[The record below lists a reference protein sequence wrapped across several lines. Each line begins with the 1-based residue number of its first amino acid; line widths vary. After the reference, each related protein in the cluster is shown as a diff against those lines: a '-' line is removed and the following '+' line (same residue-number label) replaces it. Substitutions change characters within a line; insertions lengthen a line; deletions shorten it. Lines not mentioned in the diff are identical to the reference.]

1 MIMKKTWVLALPLLL
16 AACSSKLDLVE
27 LTDWQFEYNGQQYPA
42 TVPGF
47 IHNDLMSNGLIPDPY
62 YGTNED
68 SMQWVGDSL
77 WIYRTYLH
85 YDKLPDGDT
94 LWLVFEGLAGNAT
107 LWIGNPYPEDTING
121 AIIMPQHI
129 GSMDNMF
136 CQYKIPLPGVK
147 KLEKQFIFKDSI
159 PIMIMF
165 EPLNDSVREM
175 KYGIP
180 LPERRAFTRIAPYQQ
195 GWDWGPR
202 LATCGIWKR
211 VYITNKSQSELKEP
225 SDDNSFCSFSS
236 DWNKIELRQE
246 RDSIGQSFTFY
257 KDGKPIFIKGANW
270 IPVHSF
276 PVLDSA
282 NRARYRYLL
291 CSAKEAG
298 FNMIRIWGGGIYEH
312 DYFYDLCDSLGLMV
326 WQDFVFA
333 GTPYP
338 DNEEMLSSID
348 REARQQVAR
357 LSKHPCIVLWCGNNE
372 VKNGWEDWGW
382 QGQFNWT
389 PEQRARLEKAMDTI
403 FGYSRDF
410 ETSGQQDFK
419 TRGYTNTSSTSILA
433 KAVRDCDPRQRPYI
447 TTSPLYGWGHP
458 ECTTHGDS
466 HYWGVWW
473 GELPFEMYREKTGRF
488 MSEYGFQSYPMMS
501 TIRQFCPEDQLS
513 IESPTLRNHQKHSR
527 GREIIDKAMRQYY
540 GFDSRTLGLEDY
552 AYVSQLLQAWGVGYG
567 ILCHLEAGMAG
578 GTPAHPAGKA
588 GGTPAHPA
596 GKAGET
602 PAHPAG
608 KAGET
613 PAHPGRCSGTLYWQL
628 NDCWPVASWSSIDY
642 YGNWKALHYR
652 AQALFRVESGKWKE
666 ESERWRQYYS
676 VYPKDRRYEEPEYQ
690 TSQAWQSDGALVVSL
705 RAESDLYDVYLDT
718 EPHVDGHFTRN
729 FFDLKA
735 GETVSAKFVPYDA
748 KADVSRAK
756 VRVRTLNELY
766 RKAR

>member
-1 MIMKKTWVLALPLLL
+1 MKRILYFALPLLL
-16 AACSSKLDLVE
+16 AACTSKPETLE
-27 LTDWQFEYNGQQYPA
+27 LTDWQFEYNGKMYPA

-47 IHNDLMSNGLIPDPY
+47 IHTDLMANGIIPDPY
-62 YGTNED
+62 IGTNED
-68 SMQWVGDSL
+68 SVRWVADSS
-77 WIYRTYLH
+77 WTYFCQISRK
-85 YDKLPDGDT
+85 KLPKGDT
-94 LWLVFEGLAGNAT
+94 LWLVFEGLAGPA
-107 LWIGNPYPEDTING
+107 IVFINSISG
-121 AIIMPQHI
+121 KEVYDFVDDPQLPD
-129 GSMDNMF
+129 DNMF
-136 CQYKIPLPGVK
+136 CQHEIPLPIHLDPSMDTLCIEVV
-147 KLEKQFIFKDSI
+147 FT
-159 PIMIMF
+159 
-165 EPLNDSVREM
+165 PLSDTLKEEV
-175 KYGIP
+175 YGIP

-195 GWDWGPR
+195 GWDWGPK
-202 LATCGIWKR
+202 LATCGIWKP
-211 VYITNKSQSELKEP
+211 VYITNSLTEKTEGSRIRNY
-225 SDDNSFCSFSS
+225 SDSS
-236 DWNKIELRQE
+236 VRDIELRQE
-246 RDSIGQSFTFY
+246 QDSIGQSFTFY
-257 KDGKPIFIKGANW
+257 RDGKPIFIKGANW

-338 DNEEMLSSID
+338 DNEEMLRSID

-357 LSKHPCIVLWCGNNE
+357 LAKHPCIVLWCGNNE

-403 FGYSRDF
+403 FGYSST
-410 ETSGQQDFK
+410 TS
-419 TRGYTNTSSTSILA
+419 NTSSTSILA
-433 KAVRDCDPRQRPYI
+433 KAVRDCDPQQRPYI

-458 ECTTHGDS
+458 ECVTHGDS

-473 GELPFEMYREKTGRF
+473 GELPFEAYKEKTGRF

-513 IESPTLRNHQKHSR
+513 IDSPTLRNHQKHGR

-540 GFDSRTLGLEDY
+540 GFDSRTLSLEDY

-567 ILCHLEAGMAG
+567 ILCHLSD
-578 GTPAHPAGKA
+578 P
-588 GGTPAHPA
+588 
-596 GKAGET
+596 
-602 PAHPAG
+602 
-608 KAGET
+608 
-613 PAHPGRCSGTLYWQL
+613 RCDGTLYWQL

-652 AQALFRVESGKWKE
+652 AKALFANDADLQAWQR
-666 ESERWRQYYS
+666 YYS
-676 VYPKDRRYEEPEYQ
+676 VYPKDRTYSEPRYHSSFKIQ
-690 TSQAWQSDGALVVSL
+690 NSTLTATVV
-705 RAESDLYDVYLDT
+705 AESNLYDVYLDT
-718 EPHVDGHFTRN
+718 EPHINGHFSDN

-735 GETVSAKFVPYDA
+735 GETRIVEFIPVDPTADLSAVKITM
-748 KADVSRAK
+748 
-756 VRVRTLNELY
+756 RTLNGLY
-766 RKAR
+766 R